1 MRQRLT
7 RAWFGEGAAAWPAAR
22 LGRWPLP
29 SGGPEAIECAAA
41 ARSSCQEAAVRVFG
55 PVPRRHDG
63 HAAGRGRG
71 SAVLWW
77 GSSCLEA
84 AVSPGPSVSSVPSAS
99 LPAVYCENTHVGSM
113 PKWNRRLVSDRSG
126 LAAASLHV
134 ARLRRVRCRVARC
147 RAHRSGLDHIGETKE
162 SARVDAALPAC
173 CCNQ

>member
-84 AVSPGPSVSSVPSAS
+84 AVSPGPSVLVRSFCVASGRVLREYTCRIDAEMEQTTSV
-99 LPAVYCENTHVGSM
+99 
-113 PKWNRRLVSDRSG
+113 
-126 LAAASLHV
+126 
-134 ARLRRVRCRVARC
+134 
-147 RAHRSGLDHIGETKE
+147 
-162 SARVDAALPAC
+162 
-173 CCNQ
+173 